1 MSDSIGK
8 YQASDRTQ
16 SIPDLGQEQSNLA
29 ALRLLEDSTRPNL
42 VINQATRDNTAESI
56 TNSNGE
62 IIISNPFSSWE
73 DQERKRIRNLDSEGR
88 SKIFEAAESF
98 DNELTGFYDH
108 RDLRKPSQ
116 RFEAE
121 RARESLERTADKAWR
136 RERILIQILEE
147 ERASERIR
155 ARRTVEPRQ

>member
-1 MSDSIGK
+1 MSDSVSNF
-8 YQASDRTQ
+8 QASDR
-16 SIPDLGQEQSNLA
+16 SKYIPDLGQEQSNLA

-42 VINQATRDNTAESI
+42 VINQATRDNTVQSI

-88 SKIFEAAESF
+88 SKIFDAAESYE
-98 DNELTGFYDH
+98 NELAGFYDH

-116 RFEAE
+116 RLEAE
-121 RARESLERTADKAWR
+121 RDREFLERTAEKAWR

>member
-1 MSDSIGK
+1 MSDSINNF
-8 YQASDRTQ
+8 QVSDRTKN
-16 SIPDLGQEQSNLA
+16 IPDLGQEQSNLA

-42 VINQATRDNTAESI
+42 VINQATRDNRAASI

-73 DQERKRIRNLDSEGR
+73 DQERKRIRNLDSEER
-88 SKIFEAAESF
+88 SKIFDAAESYE
-98 DNELTGFYDH
+98 NELAGFYDF

-116 RFEAE
+116 RLEAE
-121 RARESLERTADKAWR
+121 RDREFLERTAEKTWR

-147 ERASERIR
+147 ERASSRERASHR
-155 ARRTVEPRQ
+155 